1 MKPIIVGIGV
11 VVSLALLAYSMFGDE
26 EDPEKP
32 KDKIRVKDEDEPH
45 GSTSK
50 TDEYDVDEI
59 RRLRREL
66 KHQNRLKKRAN
77 AVPNPPM
84 GDKKTK

>member
-1 MKPIIVGIGV
+1 MKPIIIGIGAIA
-11 VVSLALLAYSMFGDE
+11 SLALLAYSLFGDE
-26 EDPEKP
+26 EEPEKP
-32 KDKIRVKDEDEPH
+32 KSKVRVKDEEEPS

-50 TDEYDVDEI
+50 NDEYDVDEI

-66 KHQNRLKKRAN
+66 KHQNRLKKKAN
-77 AVPNPPM
+77 AASNPPM

>member
-1 MKPIIVGIGV
+1 MKPIIIGIGAIA
-11 VVSLALLAYSMFGDE
+11 SLALLAYSLFGDE
-26 EDPEKP
+26 EEPEKP
-32 KDKIRVKDEDEPH
+32 KSKVRVKNEDEPL

-50 TDEYDVDEI
+50 NDEYDVDEI

-66 KHQNRLKKRAN
+66 KHQNRLKKKAN
-77 AVPNPPM
+77 AASNPPM

>member
-1 MKPIIVGIGV
+1 MKPIIIGASV
-11 VVSLALLAYSMFGDE
+11 VASLALLAYSLFGDE
-26 EDPEKP
+26 EEPEEP
-32 KDKIRVKDEDEPH
+32 KDKVRVKNEEEPR

-50 TDEYDVDEI
+50 NDEYDVDEI

-66 KHQNRLKKRAN
+66 KHQNRLKKKAN
-77 AVPNPPM
+77 ASLNPPM

>member
-1 MKPIIVGIGV
+1 MKPIIIGIGAIA
-11 VVSLALLAYSMFGDE
+11 SLALLTYSLFGDE

-32 KDKIRVKDEDEPH
+32 KSKVRVKNEEEPL

-50 TDEYDVDEI
+50 NDEYDVDEI

-66 KHQNRLKKRAN
+66 KHQNRLKKKAN
-77 AVPNPPM
+77 AASIPPM